1 MPAASAAAAATVHLT
16 KKHRKPRRPSMDDAS
31 SAGGLSSK
39 SRFSNNMRS
48 NNTGS
53 FYCDKLAKSDEQIRG
68 LLKIKPSHSTFEGS
82 VVFVQ
87 RFMRR
92 IREERF
98 RVSAADCIRVG
109 AEVEERRDGL
119 HSLCKCV
126 SSLSPLSLSARA
138 PLSRHIHPSLALSLS
153 LSLSLRRTLTHAC
166 SPPPPLS
173 PPSHS
178 RYMVFML
185 LFIAMLALQKSPA
198 RALSVE
204 SALRDQFENV
214 DQAVNENWI
223 DVSNFEELGD
233 WIVVAIDNLHIAN
246 SFQSWGE
253 YDLPQPSGGAL
264 PLRGQISSFNNVIS
278 GLVLIQKRGTV
289 TDCEPSNNRPVGAY
303 LREYA
308 PCVVVFFSQFRD

>member
-31 SAGGLSSK
+31 SAGGVSSK

-48 NNTGS
+48 NNTGT

-138 PLSRHIHPSLALSLS
+138 PFSRHIHPSLALSLS
-153 LSLSLRRTLTHAC
+153 LSLYAARSRTHA
-166 SPPPPLS
+166 PHP
-173 PPSHS
+173 
-178 RYMVFML
+178 L
-185 LFIAMLALQKSPA
+185 LFLLLPTPGTWSSCSSLSRCLRFR
-198 RALSVE
+198 RALRARSL
-204 SALRDQFENV
+204 SSPRFATSSRT
-214 DQAVNENWI
+214 WI
-223 DVSNFEELGD
+223 K
-233 WIVVAIDNLHIAN
+233 
-246 SFQSWGE
+246 Q
-253 YDLPQPSGGAL
+253 
-264 PLRGQISSFNNVIS
+264 
-278 GLVLIQKRGTV
+278 
-289 TDCEPSNNRPVGAY
+289 
-303 LREYA
+303 
-308 PCVVVFFSQFRD
+308 

>member
-1 MPAASAAAAATVHLT
+1 
-16 KKHRKPRRPSMDDAS
+16 
-31 SAGGLSSK
+31 
-39 SRFSNNMRS
+39 
-48 NNTGS
+48 
-53 FYCDKLAKSDEQIRG
+53 
-68 LLKIKPSHSTFEGS
+68 
-82 VVFVQ
+82 
-87 RFMRR
+87 
-92 IREERF
+92 
-98 RVSAADCIRVG
+98 
-109 AEVEERRDGL
+109 
-119 HSLCKCV
+119 
-126 SSLSPLSLSARA
+126 
-138 PLSRHIHPSLALSLS
+138 
-153 LSLSLRRTLTHAC
+153 
-166 SPPPPLS
+166 
-173 PPSHS
+173 
-178 RYMVFML
+178 MVFML

-308 PCVVVFFSQFRD
+308 PCVSCFFSLKFATEFWF